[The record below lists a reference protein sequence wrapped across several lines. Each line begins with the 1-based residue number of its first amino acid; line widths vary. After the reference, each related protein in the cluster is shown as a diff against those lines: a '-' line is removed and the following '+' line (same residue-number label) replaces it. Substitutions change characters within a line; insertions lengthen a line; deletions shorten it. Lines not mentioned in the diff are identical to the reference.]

1 MNDTKIIGNLD
12 KVRKLLATDITSY
25 RIAKEID
32 VEPATIYRIRE
43 GQTKIERMNFGTV
56 AKMTAYYD
64 RIMEG

>member
-1 MNDTKIIGNLD
+1 MSDTKMIGDLN

-32 VEPATIYRIRE
+32 VEPVTIWRIRE
-43 GQTKIERMNFGTV
+43 GQTKIERMNFRTV

-64 RIMEG
+64 RVMEE